1 MNCQDVRKVC
11 RKLGRHFAGYSW
23 IVGCCS
29 SYIGIAV
36 DISDSNF
43 DNFELHFLGS
53 LFAAGRNFVNY
64 NMIDNLMVSS

>member
-23 IVGCCS
+23 IVGCYS

-36 DISDSNF
+36 DIVGNIFGNF
-43 DNFELHFLGS
+43 VLGFLGS
-53 LFAAGRNFVNY
+53 LFAVGHNFVNY
-64 NMIDNLMVSS
+64 NMTDNLMAL